1 MAQTYDVTV
10 DDGVYTVTKN
20 GRGNQSV
27 VAVFKSVDSDVA
39 DSYMGTVPDVDGD
52 PVVYVGE
59 SAGDEA
65 TISDVSDV
73 HIGVLTA
80 VDALDVTIIDVP
92 VHTVELSSNKKH
104 RFMDFSESKP
114 VTVQNAAEIP
124 A

>member
-1 MAQTYDVTV
+1 MAQTYNVTV
-10 DDGVYTVTKN
+10 DNGVYIVTKT
-20 GRGNQSV
+20 GRGDQSP

-59 SAGDEA
+59 SGDEA

-73 HIGVLTA
+73 HIGALAA
-80 VDALDVTIIDVP
+80 VDAFDVTIIDVP

-104 RFMDFSESKP
+104 RFMDFSESTP
-114 VTVQNAAEIP
+114 VTVQNPAEIP